1 MEAQD
6 LCDGLELTGYPVR
19 YRQFKSAQAPPFI
32 CYFFVESAD
41 FMADNVN
48 YLKMGDYYVE
58 VYTEDKDL
66 AAEAAVEAQLKALGL
81 AWSKSET
88 FIDTEDMYMVLYEVR
103 V

>member
-6 LCDGLELTGYPVR
+6 LGVGLELTGYPVR

-41 FMADNVN
+41 FMADNTN
-48 YLKMGDYYVE
+48 YAALGDYHVE
-58 VYTEDKDL
+58 LYTKDKDL
-66 AAEAAVEAQLKALGL
+66 AAEAAVETQLKALGL
-81 AWSKSET
+81 VWLKAET